1 MYRCR
6 ICGGEWTE
14 IPPDAIEIASKRR
27 GVLYQFG
34 GTVHDLRQHKPMSI
48 EEHKH
53 KHRKTP
59 RSNCKFCNPLTWA
72 AEQTKL
78 LQEVQPPV
86 PMVEEVKATIEPEL
100 EQEKSQLSAITSLS
114 MAFNQAALRRSKKD
128 SR

>member
-59 RSNCKFCNPLTWA
+59 RSNCRFCNPLTWA

-78 LQEVQPPV
+78 LQEVAGHSRGAHSASP
-86 PMVEEVKATIEPEL
+86 ATI
-100 EQEKSQLSAITSLS
+100 STAAIGQQKE
-114 MAFNQAALRRSKKD
+114 AI
-128 SR
+128 